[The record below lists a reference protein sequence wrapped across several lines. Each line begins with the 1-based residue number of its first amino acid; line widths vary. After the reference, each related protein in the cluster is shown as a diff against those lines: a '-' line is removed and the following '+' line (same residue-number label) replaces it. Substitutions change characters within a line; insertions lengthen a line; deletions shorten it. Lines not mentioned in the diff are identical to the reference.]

1 MHLIWATEVQPM
13 RQKIVAFARTSLLV
27 LGLAALSGCYAD
39 HYRYGYSDP
48 AYGYS
53 PYSYSTLPPA
63 YTYAP
68 PAYAYRAPAYSY
80 RYDDEHHPVWHRD
93 DDEHDLSSHREAR
106 VTSSNVGAS

>member
-13 RQKIVAFARTSLLV
+13 RQKIVAIARRSLLV
-27 LGLAALSGCYAD
+27 LGLASLSGCYAD

-63 YTYAP
+63 Y
-68 PAYAYRAPAYSY
+68 AYGAPAYRY

-93 DDEHDLSSHREAR
+93 DDEHHLSSHREAR
-106 VTSSNVGAS
+106 VTHARTWVHHDDDDE